1 MLFGLSSLAGL
12 ERLLIFKL
20 NAAASS
26 RSTLSKSPRCGAAF
40 RGGLSGDG
48 AATEHLKQS
57 NIYIY
62 MDFRPLDLKLL
73 RMPAHMGFRPSPW
86 CSWHLRKHL
95 NGAKNHICEAVAGAH
110 QLQGNQRESRFDELD
125 EILHSHGPMLNCL
138 VGRANACAHVLFG
151 LRSGTHTWQ
160 HNELR

>member
-1 MLFGLSSLAGL
+1 MPQPLQGALFQKVPGAEPPLEGVFRGMGQRRSISSSL
-12 ERLLIFKL
+12 
-20 NAAASS
+20 
-26 RSTLSKSPRCGAAF
+26 
-40 RGGLSGDG
+40 
-48 AATEHLKQS
+48 
-57 NIYIY
+57 IYIY